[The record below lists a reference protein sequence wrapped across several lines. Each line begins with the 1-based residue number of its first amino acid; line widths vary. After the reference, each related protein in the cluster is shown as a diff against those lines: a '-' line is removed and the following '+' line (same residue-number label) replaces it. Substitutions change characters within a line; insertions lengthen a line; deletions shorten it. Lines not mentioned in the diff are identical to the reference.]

1 MHLPAKTYLARTLI
15 LLGLVFGASVRP
27 VGAQIAKLEHPDT
40 TAGNFFGVAV
50 SVDGDRAIIGASAEN
65 ACGVNSGAA
74 YVFHWNDRERRWA
87 EEARLV
93 PEDCDA
99 GRFFGRAVSISGN
112 RVLIGS

>member
-99 GRFFGRAVSISGN
+99 GRFFGRAVSIPA
-112 RVLIGS
+112 